1 MKKSKMFNT
10 VRRGRRVLQCGAL
23 FAATAAFAATGA
35 PAPIPMAETLTN
47 TLTTA
52 WGRKVTPQNAWREY
66 PRPQMVR
73 GNWQCL
79 NGEWDFAMVPV
90 NSDAPRV
97 FPERI
102 LVPFAV
108 ESKLSGIGRA
118 VKPEN
123 LLWYRRTFF
132 AGPLDGGRLILHF
145 ERVDY
150 RAMVYVNGTE
160 ATDVPHEN
168 GNAPFSLDITDF
180 VRDGTNELKVCVW
193 DPTDSGPGGT
203 GKQARLRD
211 SAFFGTVSG
220 ICGSVWTERVC
231 ETYLADWRIDTD
243 AERGTVRI
251 RPELRGRRRDAQ
263 VEAIVSFAGKE
274 VARGTMAPGDDALE
288 ISLPR
293 PVRLWSCAKP
303 NLYDVALKVRSAAGT
318 DEVKGYFGVR
328 TVSTALDARGIR
340 RVTVNGE
347 FTFLLATLS
356 QGWWPDGL
364 LTPPSEDACRFDV
377 DFHKKAGFNS
387 IRKHINVEPRAF
399 YAHCDRIGVMVL
411 QDIPSGN
418 EYSRLQDRAASN
430 ARYGNFRREL
440 KDCIAMLRNHPCVA
454 MWIPFNE
461 GWGQPGP
468 DRTRDTIRWIK
479 RTDPSR
485 LVDGPS
491 GWNDYEGGF
500 THVRGWNRARDAT
513 DANTYADMLDF
524 HSYPHAVMPPPGAS
538 RVSFCG
544 EFGGLHACIAGHSC
558 DPLAMR
564 GDCHDYLKGMR
575 DPRAPLGPVPL
586 DDGGAWRERNRTRYL
601 ELMKPVVEMARK
613 GLGGCVF
620 TEAQDQYWEFM
631 GFMTFDRAV
640 MKFDFDFL
648 RSLHAE
654 IYEAARAGAAA
665 Q

>member
-1 MKKSKMFNT
+1 MQKAGYTNDSLSVGLT
-10 VRRGRRVLQCGAL
+10 AVAL
-23 FAATAAFAATGA
+23 VAFAACAAAANT
-35 PAPIPMAETLTN
+35 PIPMAETITN

-52 WGRKVTPQNAWREY
+52 WGRTVTPANAWREY

-73 GNWQCL
+73 GNWQRL
-79 NGEWDFAMVPV
+79 NGEWEFAVTSV
-90 NSDAPRV
+90 TTDAPRA

-108 ESKLSGIGRA
+108 ESKLSGVGRTA
-118 VKPEN
+118 TPN
-123 LLWYRRTFF
+123 DLLWYRRTFTV
-132 AGPLDGGRLILHF
+132 GPLNGGRLLLHF

-150 RAMVYVNGTE
+150 RAQVYVNGVE
-160 ATDVPHEN
+160 AMDAPHEN
-168 GNAPFSLDITDF
+168 GNAPFSLDITDL
-180 VRDGTNELKVCVW
+180 VREGTNELKVCVW
-193 DPTDSGPGGT
+193 DPTDAGPGGT
-203 GKQARLRD
+203 GKQTLNRD
-211 SAFFGTVSG
+211 GGSFFGTVSG

-231 ETYLADWRIDTD
+231 ETYLADWRIDAD
-243 AERGTVRI
+243 AARGIVRI
-251 RPELRGRRRDAQ
+251 QPELRGRRRDAQ
-263 VEAIVSFAGKE
+263 VEAVVSFAGKE
-274 VARGTMAPGDDALE
+274 VARGSLAPGGDTLE
-288 ISLPR
+288 IALPQ
-293 PVRLWSCAKP
+293 PVRLWSCAAP
-303 NLYDVALKVRSAAGT
+303 NLYDVALQVRSAAGT

-340 RVTVNGE
+340 RVTVNGK
-347 FTFLLATLS
+347 FTFLLATLD

-377 DFHKKAGFNS
+377 DFHKEAGFNA
-387 IRKHINVEPRAF
+387 IRKHIKVEPRVF
-399 YAHCDRIGVMVL
+399 YAHCDRVGVMVL

-418 EYSRLQDRAASN
+418 EYSRLEDRTASN
-430 ARYGNFRREL
+430 ARYGSYRREL
-440 KDCIAMLRNHPCVA
+440 RDCIAMLRNHPCVV

-468 DRTRDTIRWIK
+468 DKTRDVIRWIK

-500 THVRGWNRARDAT
+500 TYVRGWNHARDVA
-513 DANTYADMLDF
+513 DGNVYADVLDF
-524 HSYPHAVMPPPGAS
+524 HRYPHAVMPPPSAR

-564 GDCHDYLKGMR
+564 GDCHPYLKSMR

-631 GFMTFDRAV
+631 GLMTFDRAV
-640 MKFDFDFL
+640 VKFDFDFL
-648 RSLHAE
+648 RSVHAE
-654 IYEAARAGAAA
+654 IYEAARAGAAGA
-665 Q
+665 K